1 MKLQSV
7 LIFLGL
13 ILIYHYWIQKIDVE
27 GFVGSGKFPSSHNS
41 LLLDSIFKRDD
52 TGKFYTFK
60 NQTEF
65 KPKTGLGNYKQI
77 TNNVKSMSPCGG
89 TDTNPNMCLYEKPV
103 KSIDTEEKKIKV
115 PKLGKNRVGW
125 FQVDGCWD
133 VSSLKD

>member
-60 NQTEF
+60 N
-65 KPKTGLGNYKQI
+65 KQ
-77 TNNVKSMSPCGG
+77 NLSQK
-89 TDTNPNMCLYEKPV
+89 
-103 KSIDTEEKKIKV
+103 
-115 PKLGKNRVGW
+115 
-125 FQVDGCWD
+125 QV
-133 VSSLKD
+133 

>member
-77 TNNVKSMSPCGG
+77 TNNVKSKATPCGG
-89 TDTNPNMCLYEKPV
+89 TDAYPNMCLYKKI
-103 KSIDTEEKKIKV
+103 KSVDTEEKNIQI
-115 PKLGKNRVGW
+115 PKLGGQRVGW
-125 FQVDGCWD
+125 YEV
-133 VSSLKD
+133 KN